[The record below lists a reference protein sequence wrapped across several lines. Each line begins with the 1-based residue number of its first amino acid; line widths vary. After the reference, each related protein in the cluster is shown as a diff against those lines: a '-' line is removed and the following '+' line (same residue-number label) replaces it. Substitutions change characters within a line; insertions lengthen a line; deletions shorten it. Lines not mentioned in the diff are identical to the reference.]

1 MRSRIR
7 SGMGVFVG
15 DAWAFVGVS
24 MECLGGSWEL
34 TVDSGQFTVGSLF

>member
-1 MRSRIR
+1 
-7 SGMGVFVG
+7 MGVFVG